1 MLKAGKKGYCH
12 TIIIPRKRRLFF
24 LNDVNKNNKA
34 EKLKDLQAAADYFL
48 KNSYNVG
55 MNYDNL

>member
-1 MLKAGKKGYCH
+1 MLKTGKKDIVTQLSYHG
-12 TIIIPRKRRLFF
+12 KRRLFF